1 MGKNDSWSFL
11 KKFNESLSTSLF
23 IVFSQN
29 MFYLIMMKKKKTTNG
44 RDLLE
49 FLKAFLYVRAKTGKI
64 NQNNY
69 VLIMDKAR
77 IHKTGDIK

>member
-1 MGKNDSWSFL
+1 
-11 KKFNESLSTSLF
+11 
-23 IVFSQN
+23 
-29 MFYLIMMKKKKTTNG
+29 MFYLIMMKKGITNG

-49 FLKAFLYVRAKTGKI
+49 FLKAFLCVRAKASKI
-64 NQNNY
+64 NTNNY